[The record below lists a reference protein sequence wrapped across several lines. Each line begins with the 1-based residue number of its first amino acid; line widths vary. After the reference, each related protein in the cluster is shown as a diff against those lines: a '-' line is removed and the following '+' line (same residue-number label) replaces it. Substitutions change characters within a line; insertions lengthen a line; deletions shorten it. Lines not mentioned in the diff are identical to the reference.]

1 MVIFSIFM
9 KINVGCVYSLES
21 SHCYD
26 SFKYTQHTFQDK
38 RSVIIPYIVIS
49 KVMGKNL
56 RTHERVRNSRDK

>member
-9 KINVGCVYSLES
+9 KINVCCVYSLES

-26 SFKYTQHTFQDK
+26 SFKYTQHFQDK

-56 RTHERVRNSRDK
+56 RINERVRNSRDK

>member
-26 SFKYTQHTFQDK
+26 SFNIHFQDK